1 MYWCG
6 GGPKGHSLPDTL
18 VATRRAGPNGNLTHF
33 FFLFF
38 CLGRFAAGFAIFSKS
53 CCSCRWRSLWNFWT
67 LFSFPLSSSKS
78 KIHRL
83 YYRGALNHAQG
94 VFLQLV
100 DHHFASCL
108 KTRIHYRS
116 HTHAARLLFHYSTTP
131 KTSQTHSIQQPCI
144 YIHHSLHSFNAA
156 RLQPL
161 PLLSGA
167 SGNTSSSVRTSPRA
181 IHRSERAR

>member
-1 MYWCG
+1 M
-6 GGPKGHSLPDTL
+6 
-18 VATRRAGPNGNLTHF
+18 ATRRAGPNGNLTHF
-33 FFLFF
+33 FFLYFLIF
-38 CLGRFAAGFAIFSKS
+38 LLGSLRGRFGDLLGVLLQLPLEI
-53 CCSCRWRSLWNFWT
+53 SLE
-67 LFSFPLSSSKS
+67 LLDSFSFPLSSAKS

-144 YIHHSLHSFNAA
+144 YIHRTHFTPLMLLGCNHFHSFRALLA
-156 RLQPL
+156 TLPPPYA
-161 PLLSGA
+161 PLLVQERESE
-167 SGNTSSSVRTSPRA
+167 VRIR
-181 IHRSERAR
+181 